1 MTSDHTVAFTWH
13 ELPAT
18 RSYSCSNRLPSEL
31 ARLHAVPQTK
41 HRELH
46 ALLLP
51 APGTAPAA
59 PAAPASTVLPV
70 LARGFSS
77 LPVLHFRIQAFGR
90 YASRRAFLI
99 KTLRLRLRYIGH
111 HPLERNVHHRRHKG
125 PQQLIHF
132 RARRRIAVRKIRVRD
147 LNAVHRNQMFVIVD
161 VCRARHGRGA
171 NHLLAAVGSQLKRL
185 APDDCGEVL
194 LVIHLRL
201 VRDKSSACLH
211 ILARPPG
218 ILGDDVGTRKQTDHE
233 NSCSIR
239 YFKVASFLHQ
249 PHQTGIELACPG
261 TRQSPARPRTRKAY
275 WTNFDGGR
283 LPGGVNNR
291 RSRLFRPV

>member
-1 MTSDHTVAFTWH
+1 MLFHKQSTANFTRCCYCAW
-13 ELPAT
+13 
-18 RSYSCSNRLPSEL
+18 NRP
-31 ARLHAVPQTK
+31 R
-41 HRELH
+41 
-46 ALLLP
+46 
-51 APGTAPAA
+51 

-201 VRDKSSACLH
+201 LRDKSSACLH

-218 ILGDDVGTRKQTDHE
+218 ILGDNVGTRKQTDHE
-233 NSCSIR
+233 NSCKFYS
-239 YFKVASFLHQ
+239 VLQGGLLPASATLNRDRV
-249 PHQTGIELACPG
+249 G
-261 TRQSPARPRTRKAY
+261 
-275 WTNFDGGR
+275 
-283 LPGGVNNR
+283 LPGDAAK
-291 RSRLFRPV
+291 SRASPDEKGLLDKL